1 MAGFDFLRDRQKL
14 ADQIHSSDDANSE
27 LVTFA
32 MELPKHG
39 ISAEAREIDGEFV
52 VLAGSQARGKWV
64 SNSHHTSYKPLYE
77 QLTVDG
83 VLVPDASGVV
93 RFSQDQ
99 PFSSPS
105 AAAAVV
111 SGRSA
116 NGRIVWFEKKSRMS
130 YGDWQSERLEQATV

>member
-39 ISAEAREIDGEFV
+39 TSAEAREIDGEFV
-52 VLAGSQARGKWV
+52 WLAVRPVGNGSVTA
-64 SNSHHTSYKPLYE
+64 SHASYRPLYE

-83 VLVPDASGVV
+83 VLVPDASGVI

-99 PFSSPS
+99 LFSSPS

-111 SGRSA
+111 SGHSA